1 MWLLIL
7 LVLWPIVEIALFIE
21 IGSEIGV
28 AATILWVV
36 LSAMI
41 GIWAMRLQGMAAMV
55 DLQRAVDDFRDPGRP
70 LAHGALAMIG
80 GGLLVLPGFFTDALG
95 ILLLIP
101 PVRSAL
107 LGLLGRRVRASAAAS
122 ARGTRPGW
130 PPEQPHRPPVI
141 DAEYVVVEET
151 DEDVPPPDYDHPDAG
166 PTPPQG
172 PGGRRG
178 PPSGW
183 TRH

>member
-7 LVLWPIVEIALFIE
+7 LVLWPIVEIALFIK
-21 IGSEIGV
+21 IGSAIGV
-28 AATILWVV
+28 AATILWVI

-41 GIWAMRLQGMAAMV
+41 GIWAMRRQGMAAMV

-95 ILLLIP
+95 IVLLIP

-107 LGLLGRRVRASAAAS
+107 LGLLGRRVRVVAGA
-122 ARGTRPGW
+122 RPG
-130 PPEQPHRPPVI
+130 QPHRPPVI
-141 DAEYVVVEET
+141 DAEYVVVKEQ
-151 DEDVPPPDYDHPDAG
+151 DEDFPPSDHPGYDHPDYDHPDAG
-166 PTPPQG
+166 PVPRHG
-172 PGGRRG
+172 PGTRNR